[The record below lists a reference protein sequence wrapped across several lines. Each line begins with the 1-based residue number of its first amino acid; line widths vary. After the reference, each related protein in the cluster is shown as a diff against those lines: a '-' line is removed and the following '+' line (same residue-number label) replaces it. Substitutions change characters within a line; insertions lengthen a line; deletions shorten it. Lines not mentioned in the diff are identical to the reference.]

1 MKKVDIIE
9 SIAEYVEQKILK
21 EWKHEGSVEVIY
33 TDRLEVMIDGKLY
46 EIRIEQIGTEPE

>member
-9 SIAEYVEQKILK
+9 SIADHVEQKILK

-33 TDRLEVMIDGKLY
+33 TDRLDVEIDGTFY
-46 EIRIEQIGTEPE
+46 VISIAATEAE